1 MDDRKDR
8 RALVNAN
15 TKLPTVLIVDDEMDM
30 RLFMTTLFE
39 TSGFQAVAVRDGR
52 QGLTKAGSINPDL
65 IVLDV
70 MMPGEGGAAMY
81 KALKSDARLAA
92 IPVIM
97 LSAVDEKA
105 FRHYL
110 AMINVKSR
118 TPVPDP
124 EAYME
129 KPPDPQALLTLA
141 RRVLATRSRGFS
153 EPPPDPV

>member
-1 MDDRKDR
+1 MTERTEPS
-8 RALVNAN
+8 LVSDES
-15 TKLPTVLIVDDEMDM
+15 KQQTVLIVDDEMDM

-39 TSGFQAVAVRDGR
+39 TSGFDAVAVRDGR
-52 QGLTKAGSINPDL
+52 QGLARAESIRPDL

-81 KALKSDARLAA
+81 KALKSDARLAG

-110 AMINVKSR
+110 AMLNAR
-118 TPVPDP
+118 LEAPVPQP

-129 KPPDPQALLTLA
+129 KPPDPEALLTLA
-141 RRVLATRSRGFS
+141 RKVLRQHG
-153 EPPPDPV
+153 

>member
-1 MDDRKDR
+1 MTER
-8 RALVNAN
+8 
-15 TKLPTVLIVDDEMDM
+15 TKRLFVGTESKKQLVLIVDDEMDM
-30 RLFMTTLFE
+30 RFFMTTLFE
-39 TSGFQAVAVRDGR
+39 TSGFEAVAVRDGR
-52 QGLTKAGSINPDL
+52 QGLARAEALRPDL

-81 KALKSDARLAA
+81 KALKSDARLGG

-110 AMINVKSR
+110 AMLNAR
-118 TPVPDP
+118 LEAPVPQP

-129 KPPDPQALLTLA
+129 KPPDPEALLTLA
-141 RRVLATRSRGFS
+141 RQVLAQHS
-153 EPPPDPV
+153 